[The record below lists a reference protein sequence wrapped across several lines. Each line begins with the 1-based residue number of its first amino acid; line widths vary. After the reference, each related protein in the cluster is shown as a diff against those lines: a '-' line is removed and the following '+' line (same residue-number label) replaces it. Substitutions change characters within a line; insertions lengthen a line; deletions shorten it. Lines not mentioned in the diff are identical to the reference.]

1 MTPKK
6 TLLAVGQ
13 AFKQNRNIVLVEIQK
28 PDMKFEYPD
37 EDTGPSVALRHVL
50 TKIALPF
57 SPHKASS
64 IRDVEIKAIL
74 QRCEPTGRSDAFH
87 RAFTARRA
95 PAARWSAPRGV
106 LSGRGSGIRE
116 HGAEDFDLSA
126 SRAARPNRAPLIG
139 RHGCPIAA
147 RGAQN
152 WGDHRTMTMLAKMT
166 PQVHQQEIDR
176 WREEPKI
183 VNMRLSNLAK
193 TTQWRQSLEVLRVM
207 QQHAVQMNIFHLS
220 NVINACAKGGQWHSA
235 SRLLEEM
242 LRRKVQPDTI
252 CYNAAI
258 TACRGGIP
266 RRDSA
271 DRAPRRGGTREALVE
286 FAAAQASTRPSAC
299 AAERSAGTGRSS
311 CWTSWAM
318 PGFSATRSALTVAS
332 LLVTRRMNG
341 KWPSHSSLKV
351 ALALLR
357 SAPPVDAGVA
367 TVWRVC
373 WNAAIDAAEKAQQ
386 WQVALHLLHCMPLEH
401 HLLPDTISFNSAIS
415 ACDKASCWQ
424 EALLLLHAAT
434 DRDAITFNASISAC
448 AIHEQQPRHPKAAG
462 FDSGFAPRVWTP
474 PLMWIWSQ
482 SEDED
487 EPAWLSFVI
496 ARYLDEEWLE
506 QPVHQEIGQAVAKLY
521 RESRDEGD
529 DDLIAVLAKLSF
541 GLKEMWKSAGFAE
554 AFEGPV
560 EVANRVPE
568 PRSCGMTEGMVT
580 IHGQKLSGEEL
591 LPVYLNSASTVAELC
606 DIFQQ
611 QLETE
616 TSKPSRLSLA
626 LEGQALRMG
635 DTLTEANLKDGDLV
649 HLILRPDAWIL
660 RQVDLDSGRLVR
672 ISDGASWEGHSL
684 LLRTEEDFAAPGW
697 DICPNLEHDFAV
709 EATVK
714 LDEWPGPDYQGSIIS
729 QHGHGTGWELRC
741 GGPGVNCVFT
751 TTDGGHNEHMLPL
764 SLGRVSPQRGGWKRK
779 VGFWHHLCMVY
790 DAGRHTLTLFADG
803 VAGEPKPIR
812 GTFVPYKLGFTEIG
826 RNPEWTDRGVVGRIR
841 NASVWPRGLDVED
854 MQQRAAEQIAEA
866 EAEGATL
873 EGTATEA
880 ASFESGGARRLRGR
894 EALAA

>member
-1 MTPKK
+1 
-6 TLLAVGQ
+6 
-13 AFKQNRNIVLVEIQK
+13 
-28 PDMKFEYPD
+28 
-37 EDTGPSVALRHVL
+37 
-50 TKIALPF
+50 
-57 SPHKASS
+57 
-64 IRDVEIKAIL
+64 
-74 QRCEPTGRSDAFH
+74 
-87 RAFTARRA
+87 
-95 PAARWSAPRGV
+95 
-106 LSGRGSGIRE
+106 
-116 HGAEDFDLSA
+116 
-126 SRAARPNRAPLIG
+126 
-139 RHGCPIAA
+139 
-147 RGAQN
+147 
-152 WGDHRTMTMLAKMT
+152 
-166 PQVHQQEIDR
+166 
-176 WREEPKI
+176 
-183 VNMRLSNLAK
+183 
-193 TTQWRQSLEVLRVM
+193 
-207 QQHAVQMNIFHLS
+207 
-220 NVINACAKGGQWHSA
+220 
-235 SRLLEEM
+235 
-242 LRRKVQPDTI
+242 
-252 CYNAAI
+252 
-258 TACRGGIP
+258 
-266 RRDSA
+266 
-271 DRAPRRGGTREALVE
+271 
-286 FAAAQASTRPSAC
+286 
-299 AAERSAGTGRSS
+299 
-311 CWTSWAM
+311 
-318 PGFSATRSALTVAS
+318 
-332 LLVTRRMNG
+332 
-341 KWPSHSSLKV
+341 
-351 ALALLR
+351 
-357 SAPPVDAGVA
+357 
-367 TVWRVC
+367 
-373 WNAAIDAAEKAQQ
+373 
-386 WQVALHLLHCMPLEH
+386 
-401 HLLPDTISFNSAIS
+401 
-415 ACDKASCWQ
+415 
-424 EALLLLHAAT
+424 
-434 DRDAITFNASISAC
+434 
-448 AIHEQQPRHPKAAG
+448 
-462 FDSGFAPRVWTP
+462 
-474 PLMWIWSQ
+474 
-482 SEDED
+482 
-487 EPAWLSFVI
+487 
-496 ARYLDEEWLE
+496 
-506 QPVHQEIGQAVAKLY
+506 
-521 RESRDEGD
+521 
-529 DDLIAVLAKLSF
+529 
-541 GLKEMWKSAGFAE
+541 
-554 AFEGPV
+554 
-560 EVANRVPE
+560 
-568 PRSCGMTEGMVT
+568 MTEGMVT

-764 SLGRVSPQRGGWKRK
+764 KRK

-880 ASFESGGARRLRGR
+880 ASSESAPRTSAGF
-894 EALAA
+894 